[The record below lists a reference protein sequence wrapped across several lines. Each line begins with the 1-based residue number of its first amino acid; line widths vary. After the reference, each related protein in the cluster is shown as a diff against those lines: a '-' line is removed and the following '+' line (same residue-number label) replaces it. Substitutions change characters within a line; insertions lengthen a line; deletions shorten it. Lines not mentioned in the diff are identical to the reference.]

1 MTKELQIFSPDG
13 KTRTVTLEN
22 GRVSLGRASTADLCY
37 PDDAGLSR
45 NHLAFEKD
53 GERWMLRDLG
63 SKNGTLVNSV
73 RILNPTE
80 LHAGDRIAAGHLVIV
95 FDQPVARNSRPV
107 MFIDDSSAR
116 HEFNSTV
123 VTSLAGAIEEDTSP
137 TSGSRRTQKVSAL
150 IKAGN
155 ELARQ
160 RPLPELF
167 ELILDLSID
176 AVSAERGV
184 LMTLE
189 GEELVVR
196 ATRGEGFRISAT
208 VRDQVV
214 SKCASILVRDT
225 QADEA
230 FRARQSIVG
239 QNTRSL
245 MAVPLQSAERLTG
258 LIYVDSP
265 SSSREFTKDD
275 LSLLT
280 VMANVAANRVEH
292 VRFAELEQVR
302 QLMARD
308 LDQAAEIQ
316 RRYLPPDPPK
326 MRTLDVAGY
335 NAPCRTVG
343 GDYFDFIHF
352 SDERIALVLGDV
364 SGKGMPASLLMMGL
378 QARVQVLLDDS
389 KDLGAT
395 MTRINDITTANCP
408 DNRFITFFASLVDGK
423 TGDVAYACAGHNPP
437 VIVRPDGAFKMLE
450 GGGPVLGILSG
461 IQFEEY
467 HAQMEPGD
475 VLVIYSDGITE
486 AVNPQDEEF
495 DLPKLAEVV
504 AANIQKPA
512 SQIITVLNQ
521 ALLRWTQGAPAA
533 DDVTLIIARRLA

>member
-13 KTRTVTLEN
+13 KTRTVSLEN
-22 GRVSLGRASTADLCY
+22 SRVSVGRANTADLCY
-37 PDDAGLSR
+37 PDDSGLSR

-53 GERWMLRDLG
+53 GERWLVRDLG
-63 SKNGTLVNSV
+63 SKNGTLLNSA
-73 RILNPTE
+73 RILAPTE
-80 LHAGDRIAAGHLVIV
+80 LSPGDRIAAGHLVMV
-95 FDQPVARNSRPV
+95 YDQPAPRSSRPV
-107 MFIDDSSAR
+107 MFIDDSSAK
-116 HEFNSTV
+116 HDFNSTV
-123 VTSLAGAIEEDTSP
+123 VTSLAGVLQEDTGP
-137 TSGSRRTQKVSAL
+137 VSGSSRNQKVSAL

-167 ELILDLSID
+167 EMILDLSID

-196 ATRGEGFRISAT
+196 ATRGEGFRISNT

-214 SKCASILVRDT
+214 SRCASILVRDT
-225 QADEA
+225 QMDEA
-230 FRARQSIVG
+230 FKARQSIVG

-245 MAVPLQSAERLTG
+245 MAVPLQSADRLTG

-265 SSSREFTKDD
+265 SRLREFTKDD
-275 LSLLT
+275 LGLLT

-292 VRFAELEQVR
+292 VRFAELEQAR

-343 GDYFDFIHF
+343 GDYFDFVQF
-352 SDERIALVLGDV
+352 SEERIALVLGDD

-378 QARVQVLLDDS
+378 QARVQVLLDES

-408 DNRFITFFASLVDGK
+408 NNRFITFFASVVDGS
-423 TGDVAYACAGHNPP
+423 TGKVSYACAGHNPP
-437 VIVRPDGAFKMLE
+437 IIVRPGGRFQTLD
-450 GGGPVLGILSG
+450 GGGPVLGILPN
-461 IQFEEY
+461 IHFEEY
-467 HAQMEPGD
+467 HAQLEPGEA
-475 VLVIYSDGITE
+475 LVIYSDGVTE
-486 AVNPQDEEF
+486 AASPADEEF
-495 DLPKLAEVV
+495 DIAKLAEAV
-504 AANIQKPA
+504 AAHIDKPA
-512 SQIITVLNQ
+512 SQIITEVNQ

-533 DDVTLIIARRLA
+533 DDITVIIARRLV

>member
-13 KTRTVTLEN
+13 KTRTVSLETS
-22 GRVSLGRASTADLCY
+22 RLSLGRANTADLCY

-53 GERWMLRDLG
+53 GERWLVKDLG

-73 RILNPTE
+73 RIAQAAE
-80 LHAGDRIAAGHLVIV
+80 LKPGDRVAAGHLVIV
-95 FDQPVARNSRPV
+95 FDPPVARTSRPV
-107 MFIDDSSAR
+107 LFIDDSSAR
-116 HEFNSTV
+116 HDFNSTV
-123 VTSLAGAIEEDTSP
+123 VTSLAGALEEDTSP
-137 TSGSRRTQKVSAL
+137 ASGSRRTQKVSAL

-225 QADEA
+225 QMDEA
-230 FRARQSIVG
+230 FKARESIVG

-245 MAVPLQSAERLTG
+245 MAVPLQSAERMTG

-265 SSSREFTKDD
+265 SRVREFNKDD

-292 VRFAELEQVR
+292 VRFAELEQAR

-316 RRYLPPDPPK
+316 RRYLPPDPPT
-326 MRTLDVAGY
+326 MATLDVAGY

-343 GDYFDFIHF
+343 GDYFDFVRF
-352 SDERIALVLGDV
+352 SEERIALVLGDV

-389 KDLGAT
+389 QDLGAT
-395 MTRINDITTANCP
+395 LTRINDITTANCP
-408 DNRFITFFASLVDGK
+408 DNRFITFFASVLDGA
-423 TGDVAYACAGHNPP
+423 TGKISYACAGHNPP
-437 VIVRPDGAFKMLE
+437 VIVRPGGKFELLE
-450 GGGPVLGILSG
+450 GGGPVLGILPG
-461 IQFEEY
+461 IRFEEH
-467 HAQMEPGD
+467 HAHLERGE
-475 VLVIYSDGITE
+475 VFVIYSDGVTE
-486 AVNPQDEEF
+486 AASPRDEDF
-495 DLPKLAEVV
+495 DIAKLAEVV
-504 AANIQKPA
+504 AANMEKPA
-512 SQIITVLNQ
+512 SQIITAVNH

-533 DDVTLIIARRLA
+533 DDITLIIARRLG

>member
-1 MTKELQIFSPDG
+1 M
-13 KTRTVTLEN
+13 V
-22 GRVSLGRASTADLCY
+22 Y
-37 PDDAGLSR
+37 
-45 NHLAFEKD
+45 
-53 GERWMLRDLG
+53 
-63 SKNGTLVNSV
+63 
-73 RILNPTE
+73 
-80 LHAGDRIAAGHLVIV
+80 
-95 FDQPVARNSRPV
+95 DQPAPRNSRPV
-107 MFIDDSSAR
+107 MFIDDSSGK

-123 VTSLAGAIEEDTSP
+123 VTSLAGVLEDSDTSP
-137 TSGSRRTQKVSAL
+137 TSGSRRTQKVTAL

-167 ELILDLSID
+167 EMILDLSID

-196 ATRGEGFRISAT
+196 ATRGENFRISAT

-214 SKCASILVRDT
+214 SRCASILVRDT
-225 QADEA
+225 QMDDA
-230 FRARQSIVG
+230 FKAQQSIVG

-265 SSSREFTKDD
+265 SRLREFTKDD
-275 LSLLT
+275 LGLLT

-292 VRFAELEQVR
+292 VRFAELEQIR

-343 GDYFDFIHF
+343 GDYFDFVQF
-352 SDERIALVLGDV
+352 SDERIAMVLGDV

-378 QARVQVLLDDS
+378 QARVQVLLDET

-408 DNRFITFFASLVDGK
+408 DNRFITFFASLVDGN
-423 TGDVAYACAGHNPP
+423 TGKVSYACAGHNPP
-437 VIVRPDGAFKMLE
+437 VIVKPGGEFRTLD
-450 GGGPVLGILSG
+450 GGGPVLGILPN
-461 IQFEEY
+461 IHYEEY
-467 HAQMEPGD
+467 HAQLEPGEA
-475 VLVIYSDGITE
+475 LVIYSDGVTE
-486 AVNPQDEEF
+486 AASPEDEEF
-495 DLPKLAEVV
+495 DIPILAKAV
-504 AANIQKPA
+504 AAHIDKPA
-512 SQIITVLNQ
+512 SQMIMEVNQ
-521 ALLRWTQGAPAA
+521 ALLRWTKGAPAT
-533 DDVTLIIARRLA
+533 DDITMIIARRLA